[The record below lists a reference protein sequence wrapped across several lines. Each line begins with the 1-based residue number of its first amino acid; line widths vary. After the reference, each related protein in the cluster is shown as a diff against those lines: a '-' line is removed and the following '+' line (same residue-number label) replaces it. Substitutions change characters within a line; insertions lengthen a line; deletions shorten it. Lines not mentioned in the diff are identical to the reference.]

1 MGYANRA
8 SSFGNVREHFFRM
21 KEAKYPELEKRKKET
36 KKCLRKNKLTKVS
49 KLCGQLAPSSS
60 QIC

>member
-21 KEAKYPELEKRKKET
+21 KEAKYPELEKRKKERNKEMSE
-36 KKCLRKNKLTKVS
+36 KK
-49 KLCGQLAPSSS
+49 
-60 QIC
+60 